1 MEIYSSNSF
10 ESMGLNYVTVS
21 ILFHAQAKIFPKFLK
36 TLLQSDIWYKKQS
49 HNPLFLIFLT
59 KTTN

>member
-21 ILFHAQAKIFPKFLK
+21 ILFHAQAKDIPKISQNLAAV
-36 TLLQSDIWYKKQS
+36 S
-49 HNPLFLIFLT
+49 HLVQKAKP
-59 KTTN
+59 